1 MSLRP
6 LANLLAVATPDP
18 GELGAVRERVEAS
31 GAFDSPW
38 SPAPGLLVAISRLPG
53 SSPDGE
59 PVRAAGLALAQGR
72 DELSASGRGWEEV
85 GRLVAERPESLD
97 GLPGDFGLM
106 HFLPSGQATVVRSAA
121 GLVPF
126 YVAGEGERWT
136 VATTLAHLLR
146 FHTGDL
152 ELDPLVNAILTSGYD
167 ASPDRRTFVAGVRL
181 LGRGE
186 YVRLGSGRA
195 VFGRWWDPRR
205 GGEPRPAADH
215 AERLRAAL
223 LGTLERELDPQGG
236 NLLALSGGVDSSAVG
251 ALAAGTLG
259 REVST
264 LTVLSDDEE
273 ARTRDLRYVD
283 ALSEAVGFRRQTM
296 VTVDRERRLA
306 LLDEPRVPFHVPM
319 PYLCLL
325 PSVARESPVSVLVGG
340 EFADHTV
347 GSALTLRDWARHTT
361 LRGLWGARRA
371 LPTGPADIRRWFV
384 YRLRRALRRPRVPWP
399 QELPDLVRPEL
410 RAEYEEW
417 LRDRRRAAA
426 RDDGPMPYLAMFLER
441 QGFLGMHW
449 EVTSSLGVRRSFPF
463 VTRELLELGFECH
476 PSELVGPSTK
486 RLLRAALAGDVPAVN
501 LERPDKGRPRPPRG
515 SEFREWSGE
524 VPSVLDPVL
533 APGWPP
539 NGKIP
544 YWDVH
549 RGRQLVAFANAFE
562 RSRAGAE
569 EVKGGT

>member
-18 GELGAVRERVEAS
+18 AELEAVRGRIEAS

-38 SPAPGLLVAISRLPG
+38 SPVPGRLVAASRLPG
-53 SSPDGE
+53 SSPDGA
-59 PVRAAGLALAQGR
+59 PVRAAGLAFAQGR
-72 DELSASGRGWEEV
+72 DEVAASGRGWDEV
-85 GRLVAERPESLD
+85 ARLVAERPEGVD
-97 GLPGDFGLM
+97 ELPGDFGLV
-106 HFLPSGQATVVRSAA
+106 HFRPSGEATVVRSAG

-126 YVAGEGERWT
+126 YVAGDGERWT

-146 FHTGDL
+146 FHMEDL
-152 ELDPLVNAILTSGYD
+152 GLDPLVNAILTSGYD
-167 ASPDRRTFVAGVRL
+167 AAPDRRTFVSGVRL

-186 YVRLGSGRA
+186 YVRLGEGRA
-195 VFGRWWDPRR
+195 EFGRWWDPRQ
-205 GGEPRPAADH
+205 GAAPRPAADH
-215 AERLRAAL
+215 AERLRSAL
-223 LGTLERELDPQGG
+223 LGTLERELDPAGE

-264 LTVLSDDEE
+264 LTVLTDDEA
-273 ARTRDLRYVD
+273 ARARDLRYVD
-283 ALSEAVGFRRQTM
+283 VLTEAVGFRRRKT

-325 PSVARESPVSVLVGG
+325 PSVTSEWPVSVLVGG

-361 LRGLWGARRA
+361 LTGLWGARQA
-371 LPTGPADIRRWFV
+371 LPTGPSDIRRWFV
-384 YRLRRALRRPRVPWP
+384 YRLRRALRRPPVPWP
-399 QELPDLVRPEL
+399 DELPDLVRPEL
-410 RAEYEEW
+410 RDEYREW

-476 PSELVGPSTK
+476 PSELVGPGTK
-486 RLLRAALAGDVPAVN
+486 RLLRAALAADVPAVN
-501 LERPDKGRPRPPRG
+501 LERPDKGRPRSPRG
-515 SEFREWSGE
+515 SEFRAWSGE
-524 VPSVLDPVL
+524 IPSALDSVL

-539 NGKIP
+539 KGQIP

-549 RGRQLVAFANAFE
+549 RGRQLVAFVNAFE
-562 RSRAGAE
+562 RSRDGR
-569 EVKGGT
+569 

>member
-6 LANLLAVATPDP
+6 LANLLAVGTLDP
-18 GELGAVRERVEAS
+18 GELGAVRERIEAS
-31 GAFDSPW
+31 GAFDPTW
-38 SPAPGLLVAISRLPG
+38 DPAPGRLVAVSRFSG
-53 SSPDGE
+53 SSPDDE
-59 PVRAAGLALAQGR
+59 PVRAAGLAFAQGR
-72 DELSASGRGWEEV
+72 DELAACGRRWEEIAH
-85 GRLVAERPESLD
+85 LVAERPESLD
-97 GLPGDFGLM
+97 QLPGDFGLVQ
-106 HFLPSGQATVVRSAA
+106 FRPSGEVTVVRSAG

-126 YVAGEGERWT
+126 YVADDGERWT

-146 FHTGDL
+146 FHPGEL
-152 ELDPLVNAILTSGYD
+152 ALDPLVNAILTSGYD
-167 ASPDRRTFVAGVRL
+167 AAPDRRTFVAGVRL
-181 LGRGE
+181 VGRGE
-186 YVRLGSGRA
+186 YVRLDGGRA
-195 VFGRWWDPRR
+195 AFGRWWDPRQ
-205 GGEPRPAADH
+205 GAAPRPAADH
-215 AERLRAAL
+215 AERLRSAL
-223 LGTLERELDPQGG
+223 LATLERDLAPEGE

-264 LTVLSDDEE
+264 LTVLSDDEA
-273 ARTRDLRYVD
+273 ARARDRRYVD
-283 ALSEAVGFRRQTM
+283 ALTEAVGFRRRKM
-296 VTVDRERRLA
+296 VVVDRERRLA

-325 PSVARESPVSVLVGG
+325 PSVADEWPVSVLVGG

-361 LRGLWGARRA
+361 LSGLWGTRRA

-384 YRLRRALRRPRVPWP
+384 YRLRRALRRPPVPWP
-399 QELPDLVRPEL
+399 GELPSLVRPEL
-410 RAEYEEW
+410 RDQYRDW

-426 RDDGPMPYLAMFLER
+426 HDDGPMPYLAMFLER

-476 PSELVGPSTK
+476 PSELVGPGTK

-501 LERPDKGRPRPPRG
+501 LERPDKGRPRPPG
-515 SEFREWSGE
+515 GTEFRAWSGE
-524 VPSVLDPVL
+524 IPSVLEPIL

-539 NGKIP
+539 RSKIA

-549 RGRQLVAFANAFE
+549 RGRQLVAFAKAFE
-562 RSRAGAE
+562 RSR
-569 EVKGGT
+569 GGR